1 MASDDIIKSGPALN
15 PSVQEV
21 QGVFPSEAAMEAA
34 IAQLTMAG
42 FDRAA
47 LSLPQT
53 HVAAG
58 QATPEL
64 GADAPLTDTDV
75 RQARTMGTSM
85 AGSIGALA
93 AAGAVIA
100 TGGAAAVAA
109 AAAAAIGA
117 GAALT
122 ANAAGN
128 AADKVQADDRTDRAA
143 AGELVLSVAAP
154 DAAQQERATRI
165 MREAGATQVEAV
177 ARTSGTMA
185 AIEPQGGVDS
195 TGWTG

>member
-1 MASDDIIKSGPALN
+1 
-15 PSVQEV
+15 
-21 QGVFPSEAAMEAA
+21 MEAA

-143 AGELVLSVAAP
+143 A
-154 DAAQQERATRI
+154 RAVGVVRRRAGCRT
-165 MREAGATQVEAV
+165 AGACDPHH
-177 ARTSGTMA
+177 ARSRRDAGGGRGEDEWDDGCDRA
-185 AIEPQGGVDS
+185 ARRRGFDRLDWLTDMQKQPL
-195 TGWTG
+195 T